1 MTKEGHGNDKGNIG
15 MNDKGNKGMIETRNS
30 VRKTSAH
37 FGAQGFENG
46 LLFYLYCYRLIIQ

>member
-1 MTKEGHGNDKGNIG
+1 MTKEGHGNDKGNTG

-37 FGAQGFENG
+37 FGAQGFKNG
-46 LLFYLYCYRLIIQ
+46 LLFILL